1 MKKKEIIIGIIAL
14 IIISVSLCIFVLSPE
29 SNDHTHTTADGQL
42 YTCGMHPE
50 IILEE
55 PGLCPICEMNLIL
68 IKTDEQSVSGE
79 RKILYWRAPMDPNE
93 IYDQQ
98 GKSKMGMDLVPVYE
112 DGVSSAGIVKIDP
125 EVQQNMNVKTEVVR
139 KKNLSAKIVTNGILT
154 TDERKEFI
162 VTTRVNGWVEKL
174 YINFT
179 GQKVNEGD
187 KMMEIYSP
195 QLVAAQQELLSA
207 LSYRNSVAK
216 TKFTEISE
224 GGDELVRNSVRKL
237 QLYNVSDAA
246 IDELIKSREVKTNLT
261 LYARQSGTV
270 ISKDVVE
277 GQKVTAGAQL
287 SKISDLSVLW
297 LLADIYEY
305 ELAKVQLGSKAK
317 IQFNFM
323 PGKVYD
329 GTVSFIYPTLDPISR
344 TAKIR
349 IVLNNQ
355 AGIFKPSMYASIT
368 IIGEDQGEYPV
379 VPENAVL
386 RSGSRDIVILALG
399 DGKFKP
405 VEVELGAYADGYYH
419 ILKGIYEGNT
429 IVTSA
434 QFLID
439 SESNLRAAISQFQ
452 TGMSEMEN
460 VKGETKDVK
469 REIGDEKQELEDD
482 KHEHSSSLVREGI
495 IDVEGIDNN
504 GDGKLFECP
513 MDWNVLSDEA
523 GRCPVCNM
531 YLTEFT
537 IDEVKTNLD
546 KYGYE
551 YEKK

>member
-1 MKKKEIIIGIIAL
+1 MNKKKIIIGIVL
-14 IIISVSLCIFVLSPE
+14 IIIIAVPLYIFVLKQ
-29 SNDHTHTTADGQL
+29 SNGGIEHSAEKQL

-55 PGLCPICEMNLIL
+55 PGLCPICEMNLTP
-68 IKTDEQSVSGE
+68 IKKDDQSVSGE
-79 RKILYWRAPMDPNE
+79 RKILYWQAPMDPNE
-93 IYDQQ
+93 IYNQP

-112 DGVSSAGIVKIDP
+112 DEVSSVGIVRIDP
-125 EVQQNMNVKTEVVR
+125 VIQQNMNVKTEVVQ
-139 KKNLSAKIVTNGILT
+139 KKNLSTKIVTNGILT

-162 VTTRVNGWVEKL
+162 VTTRVNGWIEKL

-179 GQKVNEGD
+179 GQKVKEGD
-187 KMMEIYSP
+187 RLMEIYSP

-207 LSYRNSVAK
+207 LSYRTSVEK
-216 TKFTEISE
+216 TDFTEISE

-237 QLYNVSDAA
+237 QLYNVSDDA
-246 IDELIKSREVKTNLT
+246 IEELIKSKEVKTNIT
-261 LYARQSGTV
+261 LFAKKSGTV

-287 SKISDLSVLW
+287 SMISDLSELW
-297 LLADIYEY
+297 LIADIYEY
-305 ELAKVQLGSKAK
+305 ELAKVQVGSKAK
-317 IQFNFM
+317 IRFNFM

-349 IVLNNQ
+349 IVLNND
-355 AGIFKPSMYASIT
+355 AGLFKPSMYANLT
-368 IIGEDQGEYPV
+368 LIGEDQGESPV

-386 RSGSRDIVILALG
+386 RSGATDIVILSLG

-405 VEVELGAYADGYYH
+405 IEVDLGTYADGHYQV
-419 ILKGIYEGNT
+419 LNGLNEGNR

-452 TGMSEMEN
+452 S
-460 VKGETKDVK
+460 GEEK
-469 REIGDEKQELEDD
+469 RIVNEK
-482 KHEHSSSLVREGI
+482 KHNHSNSIIREGI
-495 IDVEGIDNN
+495 IDVEAVDINSN
-504 GDGKLFECP
+504 GKLFECP
-513 MDWNVLSDEA
+513 MDWNVISDED

-531 YLTEFT
+531 NLKEYT
-537 IDEVKTNLD
+537 IEEVKANLD

-551 YEKK
+551 YNK